1 MALQQLMSV
10 QLEDVMTPRH
20 VTEDLLV
27 DPELDPVNFLSLIV
41 ESLATLKKLPQA
53 IDVCG
58 TCNAD
63 TMYLLFFVPYIK

>member
-1 MALQQLMSV
+1 MSV

-58 TCNAD
+58 
-63 TMYLLFFVPYIK
+63 YHVLVVLRPLHQLRPY